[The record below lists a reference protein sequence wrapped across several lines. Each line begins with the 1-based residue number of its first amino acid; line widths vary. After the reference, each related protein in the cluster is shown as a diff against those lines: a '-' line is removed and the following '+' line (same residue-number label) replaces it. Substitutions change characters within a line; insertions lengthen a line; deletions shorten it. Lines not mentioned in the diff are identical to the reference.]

1 LGEGISEN
9 QSRVIGVCFRAM
21 RRLLLL
27 IPFAL
32 LLAGCGGTSGGT
44 NNDNQG
50 HLGETAG
57 VVGKK
62 VTIILKDFTITPQN
76 ITLPKPGSYSF
87 ELHNEGAQTHSL
99 KIVGNGLDKRG
110 EDIIFGNNTTF
121 TADFK
126 KSGKYDMYCPV
137 IGHRA
142 LGMTGTITVG

>member
-57 VVGKK
+57 VIGHK
-62 VTIILKDFTITPQN
+62 VTIILKDFTITPGD
-76 ITLPKPGSYSF
+76 IKLLKPGKYSF
-87 ELHNEGAQTHSL
+87 ELHNEGAQTHAL
-99 KIVGNGLDKRG
+99 KIVGNGVDAKSS
-110 EDIIFGNNTTF
+110 DITFGNKTTF
-121 TADFK
+121 SVNLK
-126 KSGKYDMYCPV
+126 KSGKYQMWCPV
-137 IGHRA
+137 DSHKS